1 MEKNCSENGGLMK
14 FKDKN
19 NREMNHFFVHP
30 DPYLKHSEAPSFI
43 RLRVLGQILPLKFL
57 FSSLFVSFL
66 LLLIPFGTMII
77 SVRQDESSVY
87 LLPLLISSS
96 LFFCFYSLV
105 LGFLLLNTRIP
116 FLNAWKEKLGFEEV

>member
-1 MEKNCSENGGLMK
+1 MKSRDKSDLYPNGL
-14 FKDKN
+14 FSQ
-19 NREMNHFFVHP
+19 P
-30 DPYLKHSEAPSFI
+30 DPFLKHADAPSII
-43 RLRVLGQILPLKFL
+43 RIQVLGQILPLKFL

-66 LLLIPFGTMII
+66 LLLIPFGTMLFSIH
-77 SVRQDESSVY
+77 QDSNSIY

>member
-1 MEKNCSENGGLMK
+1 MK
-14 FKDKN
+14 SKDKN
-19 NREMNHFFVHP
+19 KLVP
-30 DPYLKHSEAPSFI
+30 DSFGDVDPFLKYAEAPSI
-43 RLRVLGQILPLKFL
+43 IKIRVLGQILPLKFL

-66 LLLIPFGTMII
+66 LLLIPFGTMLFTIK
-77 SVRQDESSVY
+77 QDTDSLY

>member
-1 MEKNCSENGGLMK
+1 MK
-14 FKDKN
+14 SKDKN
-19 NREMNHFFVHP
+19 NVYP
-30 DPYLKHSEAPSFI
+30 DLFGDIDPFLKHSEAPSII
-43 RLRVLGQILPLKFL
+43 RIRVMGQILPLKFL
-57 FSSLFVSFL
+57 FSSLFISFL
-66 LLLIPFGTMII
+66 LLLIPFGTMLFSII
-77 SVRQDESSVY
+77 QDTNSVY

>member
-1 MEKNCSENGGLMK
+1 MK
-14 FKDKN
+14 SKDKN
-19 NREMNHFFVHP
+19 KKNIDQFFVYP
-30 DPYLKHSEAPSFI
+30 DPFLKHSEAPSFI
-43 RLRVLGQILPLKFL
+43 RIRVLGQILPIKFL
-57 FSSLFVSFL
+57 ISSLFVSFL
-66 LLLIPFGTMII
+66 LLLIPFGAMLF

>member
-1 MEKNCSENGGLMK
+1 MK
-14 FKDKN
+14 SKDKN
-19 NREMNHFFVHP
+19 ETELIGLFSNP
-30 DPYLKHSEAPSFI
+30 DPFLKGSEAPSII

-57 FSSLFVSFL
+57 FSSLFVSIV
-66 LLLIPFGTMII
+66 LLLIPFGTMLF
-77 SVRQDESSVY
+77 SFNQDESSIY

-105 LGFLLLNTRIP
+105 LGFLLLSTRIP

>member
-1 MEKNCSENGGLMK
+1 MK
-14 FKDKN
+14 SKDKTN
-19 NREMNHFFVHP
+19 LYSNLFTDV
-30 DPYLKHSEAPSFI
+30 DPFLKHSDAPSII
-43 RLRVLGQILPLKFL
+43 RFRVLGQILPLKFL

-66 LLLIPFGTMII
+66 LLLIPFGTMLFSIN
-77 SVRQDESSVY
+77 QDENSVY

>member
-1 MEKNCSENGGLMK
+1 MK
-14 FKDKN
+14 SKAKQKGNLETLFT
-19 NREMNHFFVHP
+19 HP
-30 DPYLKHSEAPSFI
+30 DPFLKEIDAPSII
-43 RLRVLGQILPLKFL
+43 RIRVLGQILPLKLL
-57 FSSLFVSFL
+57 FSSLFVSFI
-66 LLLIPFGTMII
+66 LLLIPFGTMLFSIK
-77 SVRQDESSVY
+77 QDESSMY

>member
-1 MEKNCSENGGLMK
+1 MK
-14 FKDKN
+14 SKDKKIIFPD
-19 NREMNHFFVHP
+19 EIFSEP
-30 DPYLKHSEAPSFI
+30 DPFLKHMEVQSII
-43 RLRVLGQILPLKFL
+43 RVRVLSQILPLKFL

-66 LLLIPFGTMII
+66 LLLIPFGTMLFSIQ
-77 SVRQDESSVY
+77 QDESSIY